1 MKRKTKKNKTNK
13 KTNKKT
19 YNNSKTVR
27 TAELIV
33 IVTHL

>member
-1 MKRKTKKNKTNK
+1 MKRKTKKKKNK

-19 YNNSKTVR
+19 YNNSKTVE

-33 IVTHL
+33 IVMHL